1 MHMGAYPAALGKWVL
16 LGGIIGV
23 AGGVIGSLFHIGV
36 NYATAIRGAHPW
48 ILYLLPVG
56 GLAIVGLYKLCH
68 LEGKGTNA
76 IIESVHFGESVP
88 ILLVPVIFVST
99 VITHLCGGSAG
110 REGAALQIGGGLGYE
125 AGKLLHLGEK
135 DLPLATL
142 CGMSGV
148 FSALF
153 GTPLTATVFAL
164 EVISVGVLYY
174 AGLVPCITA
183 AMAAFG
189 VSTLM
194 GVEPTRFGGSQV
206 TALRQVDFSVEE
218 GEYVAIMGESGSGKT
233 TLLNILA
240 ALDKPTAGRVELDGR
255 DMSAVRESDA
265 AAFRRDNLGFVFQ
278 EFNLLDTFTLRDNIY
293 LPLVLAGRPYRE
305 LKARLDPIARQLGI
319 LELLDKYPYEVS
331 GGQKQRAAVARA
343 LITHPRLILADEPT
357 GALDSRSTD
366 ELLDLFAQI
375 NRQGQTILMVTHSVK
390 AASHAGRV
398 LFIKDGQVF
407 HQLYR
412 GQCTDEQLYQKIADT
427 LTMLQAGGDR
437 T

>member
-1 MHMGAYPAALGKWVL
+1 MQ
-16 LGGIIGV
+16 
-23 AGGVIGSLFHIGV
+23 
-36 NYATAIRGAHPW
+36 
-48 ILYLLPVG
+48 ILNVT
-56 GLAIVGLYKLCH
+56 GLKKVY
-68 LEGKGTNA
+68 T
-76 IIESVHFGESVP
+76 
-88 ILLVPVIFVST
+88 
-99 VITHLCGGSAG
+99 
-110 REGAALQIGGGLGYE
+110 
-125 AGKLLHLGEK
+125 
-135 DLPLATL
+135 
-142 CGMSGV
+142 
-148 FSALF
+148 
-153 GTPLTATVFAL
+153 
-164 EVISVGVLYY
+164 
-174 AGLVPCITA
+174 
-183 AMAAFG
+183 
-189 VSTLM
+189 
-194 GVEPTRFGGSQV
+194 TRFGGSQV

-319 LELLDKYPYEVS
+319 LKLLDKYPYEVS

-366 ELLDLFAQI
+366 ELLDLFGQI

-412 GQCTDEQLYQKIADT
+412 GQCTGEQLYQKIADT

-437 T
+437 A